1 MSKRLILLFC
11 ALFVLAAAMPA
22 FAAVQNIK
30 VSGDILARYIAR
42 SDFSLAKDLVGTDDN
57 INVFNTVT
65 RVRIDAD
72 LTDNVSAVV
81 RLINERNWGEADYA
95 SSSYGSSG
103 SIDNTNDT
111 NIQLDLAYVTLKE
124 FLYSPLTLTIGRQ
137 ELHFGNDMIIG
148 DGVGEPKPNIV
159 SGGIGTNQTT
169 NYREATGLGGVNG
182 DLSLRKSFDAIR
194 ATLNYDPLVIDLV
207 YAKLRANVIYGK
219 NNIIEGQKSS
229 NDDADLYGINAG
241 YKFSDKWNTLMEGY
255 FWSKRSDATVYST
268 DSNGNAIGE
277 SWSKNK
283 GDDVQVVGAR
293 VSTNPM
299 KKLNL
304 QQEFAF
310 QFGERVDSSGFKRDR
325 SAFASQSMAMLTP
338 GWKYEP
344 TMGIIYS
351 YFSGEANW
359 SSTKKY
365 HAWDP
370 MFENQTAGSIINALF
385 PQTNAHNIDVM
396 AKMSPMQDVWLQA
409 DYVVQV
415 LARGLASPTGGVGY
429 VEPPL
434 NDYETAG
441 GYDFS
446 PHRQYLGQE
455 LDLNLTYNYTEDVQL
470 GLLMGW
476 FWPGTA
482 LAKIADDAGSLKQRS
497 TAAEAIASC
506 KVSF

>member
-1 MSKRLILLFC
+1 MSKRLIVLFC
-11 ALFVLAAAMPA
+11 VLFVFAAAMPA

-42 SDFSLAKDLVGTDDN
+42 SDFSLTKDVVGTDDN

-65 RVRIDAD
+65 RIRIDAD
-72 LTDNVSAVV
+72 LTDNVSTVV
-81 RLINERNWGEADYA
+81 RLINERNWGEADYSSSTYGS
-95 SSSYGSSG
+95 SSSYN
-103 SIDNTNDT
+103 NTNDT

-124 FLYSPLTLTIGRQ
+124 FLYSPLTVTIGRQ

-148 DGVGEPKPNIV
+148 DGVGEPKPNMV

-169 NYREATGLGGVNG
+169 NYREATGYGGVNG

-194 ATLNYDPLVIDLV
+194 ATLNYDPLVIDMV

-219 NNIIEGQKSS
+219 NNSS
-229 NDDADLYGINAG
+229 NGDSKDDADLYGINAG

-255 FWSKRSDATVYST
+255 FWSKRNDGTIYST
-268 DSNGNAIGE
+268 DSAGNATG
-277 SWSKNK
+277 WSKGK
-283 GDDVQVVGAR
+283 EDDVQVVGAR

-299 KKLNL
+299 KKLNV
-304 QQEFAF
+304 QQEFAY
-310 QFGERVDSSGFKRDR
+310 QFGERVDGSSAAGLKRDR
-325 SAFASQSMAMLTP
+325 SAFAAQTIAMLTP

-344 TMGIIYS
+344 TMGMIYS
-351 YFSGEANW
+351 YFSGEGGPV
-359 SSTKKY
+359 STTKKY

-385 PQTNAHNIDVM
+385 PSTNCHNLDFM
-396 AKMSPMQDVWLQA
+396 AKMSPMQDVWVQA
-409 DYVVQV
+409 DYVVQL
-415 LARGLASPTGGVGY
+415 LARGVGIDGLTD
-429 VEPPL
+429 VPL
-434 NDYETAG
+434 NDYEING
-441 GYDFS
+441 GYDFNG
-446 PHRQYLGQE
+446 HNRFMGQE
-455 LDLNLTYNYTEDVQL
+455 FDVNLTYNYTEDVQL

-476 FWPGTA
+476 FWPGSA
-482 LAKIADDAGSLKQRS
+482 LAKVSDDAGSVRQRS